1 MSSVLV
7 TGCNGYIGSH
17 VVKQLAQDGHQIEGW
32 DIDIYGDDHNDVSQ
46 YLSAYHHMDVNK
58 IDFCHDEFDAV
69 VHLGGLSVV
78 PQSMKT
84 PTAYYET
91 NVIGTRNMFKH
102 ITTPHFL
109 FASTSS
115 AWEMASPYA
124 RSKVAAEDVI
134 KEHADGYTIFRFF
147 NVSGT
152 DGRHRQIGP
161 ATHLIR
167 VAAEAAAGKREGM
180 KIYGT
185 DYDTRDGT
193 CIRDYVHV
201 CDLASAI
208 AEAVLTG
215 PRNTDY
221 ECLGSNTGYSVREV
235 IAKMKEVTGVDF
247 KVEEAGRR
255 AGDAIISVVDELS
268 PLIHL
273 SKKLEDMCLD
283 QYNLER
289 KKNYA

>member
-1 MSSVLV
+1 MRKVLV

-17 VVKQLAQDGHQIEGW
+17 VVKLLAEHGNYQIEGW
-32 DIDIYGDDHNDVSQ
+32 DIDIHGDDHNDVSK
-46 YLSAYHHMDVNK
+46 YLDDFAPIDVLDIPFSYDK
-58 IDFCHDEFDAV
+58 FDAV

-78 PQSMKT
+78 PESVNR
-84 PTAYYET
+84 PTYYYET
-91 NVIGTRNMFKH
+91 NIMGTRNLFNH
-102 ITTPHFL
+102 IETPHIL

-124 RSKVAAEDVI
+124 RSKVGAEDVI
-134 KEHADGYTIFRFF
+134 KEYADGYTIFRFF

-185 DYDTRDGT
+185 DYETRDGT

-208 AEAVLTG
+208 VEGVNNG

-235 IAKMKEVTGVDF
+235 ISAMKEVTGVDF
-247 KVEEAGRR
+247 TVEEDGRR
-255 AGDAIISVVDELS
+255 EGDAVISVVDELS
-268 PLIHL
+268 PLITL
-273 SKKLEDMCLD
+273 TKSLEDMCLD
-283 QYNLER
+283 QFNLER
-289 KKNYA
+289 GKNA

>member
-1 MSSVLV
+1 MARVLV

-17 VVKQLAQDGHQIEGW
+17 VVKMLAEHGYDVEGW
-32 DIDIYGDDHNDVSQ
+32 DIDIHGDDHNDVSK
-46 YLSAYHHMDVNK
+46 YLVNFFAEDVNN
-58 IDFCHDEFDAV
+58 ISFAWTQFDSV

-78 PQSMKT
+78 PQSMKE
-84 PTAYYET
+84 PTAYYNT
-91 NVIGTRNMFKH
+91 NIMGTDALLRQVG
-102 ITTPHFL
+102 TPHIL

-124 RSKVAAEDVI
+124 RSKVGAEDVI
-134 KEHADGYTIFRFF
+134 KEKADGYTIFRFF

-185 DYDTRDGT
+185 DYETRDGT

-208 AEAVLTG
+208 VEGVNNG

-235 IAKMKEVTGVDF
+235 ISTMKEVTGVDF
-247 KVEEAGRR
+247 TVEEDSRR
-255 AGDAIISVVDELS
+255 EGDAVISVVDELS
-268 PLIHL
+268 PLITL
-273 SKKLEDMCLD
+273 TKSLEDMCLD
-283 QYNLER
+283 QFNLER
-289 KKNYA
+289 GKNA

>member
-1 MSSVLV
+1 MARVLV

-17 VVKQLAQDGHQIEGW
+17 VVKMLAEHGYDVEGW
-32 DIDIYGDDHNDVSQ
+32 DIDIHGDDHNDVSK
-46 YLSAYHHMDVNK
+46 YLTNFFAEDVNN
-58 IDFCHDEFDAV
+58 ISCAWTQFDSV

-78 PQSMKT
+78 PQSMLE
-84 PTAYYET
+84 PTAYYNT
-91 NVIGTRNMFKH
+91 NIMGTDALLRKVG
-102 ITTPHFL
+102 TPHIL

-124 RSKVAAEDVI
+124 RSKVGAEDVI
-134 KEHADGYTIFRFF
+134 KEKADGYTIFRFF

-208 AEAVLTG
+208 VEGVNNG

-235 IAKMKEVTGVDF
+235 ISTMKDVTGVDF
-247 KVEEAGRR
+247 TVEEDGRR
-255 AGDAIISVVDELS
+255 EGDAVISVVDELS
-268 PLIHL
+268 PLITL
-273 SKKLEDMCLD
+273 TKSLEDMCLD
-283 QYNLER
+283 QFNLER
-289 KKNYA
+289 SKNA